1 MKFFFKFTVKIDKI
15 RLFKNNGRFSE
26 LHLQDFEILV
36 KCVELKNF
44 NGIFLQYF

>member
-15 RLFKNNGRFSE
+15 RLFKNNGHV
-26 LHLQDFEILV
+26 LVILV
-36 KCVELKNF
+36 KYIKSKNF